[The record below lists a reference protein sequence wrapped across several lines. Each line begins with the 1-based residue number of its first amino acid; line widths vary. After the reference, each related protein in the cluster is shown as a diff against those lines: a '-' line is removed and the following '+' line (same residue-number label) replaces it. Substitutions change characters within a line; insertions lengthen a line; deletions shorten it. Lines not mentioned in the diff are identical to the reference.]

1 MTGNV
6 DSGLIDT
13 LTFVWGYRSQFLQA
27 IMITIGLSIVGMFI
41 GTIIGLGIALL
52 KISGRKA
59 LELFGSFYTWIFR
72 GIPLLVQLFVLYY
85 GLPGIGINLP
95 NYVAA
100 IIGLSLCSG
109 AYIAEIIRAGI
120 QSIDKGQMEAALSL
134 GMTRSQAMR
143 RIIIPQTYRRLVP
156 PLANEFITLLKDTSL
171 ASVIT
176 MVEILRTSELIAA
189 NTFRTFEMYVTAAVC
204 YLFLTTV
211 ITSLLGLVENRL
223 ALQEEGGGTGDKSA
237 GIMQKFWTAG
247 SIAKH

>member
-1 MTGNV
+1 MTGIIDN
-6 DSGLIDT
+6 GLMDT
-13 LTFVWGYRSQFLQA
+13 LTFVWGYRTQFLQA
-27 IMITIGLSIVGMFI
+27 IMITIGLSIAGMFC
-41 GTIIGLGIALL
+41 GTIIGLGVALL
-52 KISGRKA
+52 KISEHRA
-59 LELFGSFYTWIFR
+59 LVLIGSFYTWVFR

-85 GLPGIGINLP
+85 GLPGVGITLP
-95 NYVAA
+95 NYLAA

-120 QSIDKGQMEAALSL
+120 QSIEKGQMEAALSL
-134 GMTRSQAMR
+134 GLTRGQAMR

-156 PLANEFITLLKDTSL
+156 PMANEFITLLKDTSL

-204 YLFLTTV
+204 YLVLTTV
-211 ITSLLGLVENRL
+211 ITGLLGLLEKKL
-223 ALQEEGGGTGDKSA
+223 AVQEEGGSPDDKGA

>member
-1 MTGNV
+1 MTGTE
-6 DSGLIDT
+6 SSLFET
-13 LTFVWGYRSQFLQA
+13 FTFVWGYREQFLQA
-27 IMITIGLSIVGMFI
+27 ALITIGLSIIGMMI
-41 GTIIGLGIALL
+41 GTFIGLGVALL
-52 KISGRKA
+52 KISEHKI
-59 LELFGSFYTWIFR
+59 LVWIGSFYTWIFR

-85 GLPGIGINLP
+85 GLPGIGIYLP
-95 NYVAA
+95 SYIAA

-134 GMTRSQAMR
+134 GLTRAQAMR

-156 PLANEFITLLKDTSL
+156 PMANEFITLLKDTSL

-176 MVEILRTSELIAA
+176 VVEVLRTSQLIAA
-189 NTFRTFEMYVTAAVC
+189 NTFRVFVMYITAAIC

-211 ITSLLGLVENRL
+211 ITSLLGIVEKKL
-223 ALQEEGGGTGDKSA
+223 AVKEEGGAPGDKSE

>member
-1 MTGNV
+1 MTGTV
-6 DSGLIDT
+6 DSGTFSTLI
-13 LTFVWGYRSQFLQA
+13 FVWGYRSQFLHA
-27 IMITIGLSIVGMFI
+27 ILVTIGLSVVGMML
-41 GTIIGLGIALL
+41 GTVIGLGIALL
-52 KISGRKA
+52 KISGNRI
-59 LELFGSFYTWIFR
+59 LELIGSFYTWIFR

-95 NYVAA
+95 AYVAA

-134 GMTRSQAMR
+134 GLNRAQAMR

-156 PLANEFITLLKDTSL
+156 PMANEFITLLKDTSL

-189 NTFRTFEMYVTAAVC
+189 NTFRTFEMYVTAAIC

-211 ITSLLGLVENRL
+211 ITGLLGLVERKL
-223 ALQEEGGGTGDKSA
+223 ELQEGGTPDDSNS